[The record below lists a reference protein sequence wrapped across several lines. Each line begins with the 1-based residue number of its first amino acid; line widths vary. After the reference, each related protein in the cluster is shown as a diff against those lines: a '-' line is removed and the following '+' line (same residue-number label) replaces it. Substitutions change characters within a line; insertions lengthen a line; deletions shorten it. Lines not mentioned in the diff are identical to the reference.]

1 MANILVVDDSL
12 VDLRLAMTIL
22 QKGMECSI
30 VEADSAEAAL
40 EHLATAID
48 LDLVLTDLQMP
59 GLNGLQ
65 LVERI
70 RSDWPSL
77 PVILMTAAGSEDIA
91 AQALKVGAASYVPK
105 RRLNDDLVSTVQK
118 ILAAARQEQK
128 HSRLM
133 HSLGRGE
140 LEFDLRNDPLLITP
154 LVQMIQE
161 MLRSLPLADESER
174 LRVGV
179 AVEEAIKN
187 AVYCGNLEIGLI
199 EDGETAVQDLINER
213 LYVPPYCHR
222 RVAVQVN
229 VNREEATFVVT
240 DEGPGF
246 DYSSFETSEF
256 NADAPYGRG
265 IRLMRTFMDS
275 VEFREGGRQV
285 VLKKLRYNELDDDVA
300 DAPEQSRQPDGV

>member
-12 VDLRLAMTIL
+12 VDRRMAMAVL
-22 QKGMECSI
+22 QKGMECSLAEADC
-30 VEADSAEAAL
+30 VEAAI

-48 LDLVLTDLQMP
+48 ADLVLTDLQMP
-59 GLNGLQ
+59 GLNGLE

-91 AQALKVGAASYVPK
+91 SQALKVGASSYVPK
-105 RRLNDDLVSTVQK
+105 RRLSDDLVSTVQR
-118 ILAAARQEQK
+118 ILAAAKQEQK

-133 HSLGRGE
+133 HSLNHGE
-140 LEFDLRNDPLLITP
+140 LEFDLRNDPILITP
-154 LVQMIQE
+154 LVQVIQE
-161 MLRSLPLADESER
+161 MLRCLPLDDEAER

-179 AVEEAIKN
+179 AVEEALKN
-187 AVYCGNLEIGLI
+187 AVYRGNLEINHKGDK
-199 EDGETAVQDLINER
+199 ERSMGEVSTDR
-213 LYVPPYCHR
+213 LYISPYCHR
-222 RVAVQVN
+222 RVVVHVAI
-229 VNREEATFVVT
+229 NRDEAMFTIT

-246 DYSSFETSEF
+246 DPSSFETAEF
-256 NADAPYGRG
+256 DADAPRGRG

-285 VLKKLRYNELDDDVA
+285 VLKKFRYEENNGLDDDA
-300 DAPEQSRQPDGV
+300 